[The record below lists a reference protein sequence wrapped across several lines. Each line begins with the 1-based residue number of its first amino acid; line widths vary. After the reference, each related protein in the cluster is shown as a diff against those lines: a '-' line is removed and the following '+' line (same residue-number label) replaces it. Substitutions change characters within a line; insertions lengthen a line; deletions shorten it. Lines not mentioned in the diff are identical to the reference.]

1 MPPMSAAPI
10 LVFAAVSIF
19 DGAGHLSSEAFEFVV
34 PGVTRKEVDA
44 RLGKPSL
51 SGKAEIPK
59 GRIAPFEPSIILSDL
74 PFGTRPRG
82 PYETETVTSYEYSSD
97 VRPSE
102 RATITFRADTVWYAE
117 LPPRASERTRAE
129 IERRYGPG
137 VEVTTVQKGTR
148 HLPDWVT
155 VYKWRSRGVAFLEG
169 HAGVGTP
176 RAIRHRV
183 VFPPEGN

>member
-1 MPPMSAAPI
+1 MTAPI
-10 LVFAAVSIF
+10 LLVAAAAIVGA
-19 DGAGHLSSEAFEFVV
+19 DGYLSPEAFEFVM
-34 PGVTRKEVDA
+34 PGVTRHEVDR
-44 RLGKPSL
+44 RLGKPAL

-59 GRIAPFEPSIILSDL
+59 GRIAPFENSIFLSDL
-74 PFGTRPRG
+74 PFGTRSRG

-97 VRPSE
+97 IRPSE
-102 RATITFRADTVWYAE
+102 RATITFRGDTVWYAE
-117 LPPRASERTRAE
+117 LPPRTSERSRVE

-155 VYKWRSRGVAFLEG
+155 VYKWRSQGVAFLEG
-169 HAGVGTP
+169 HVGVGTP

>member
-1 MPPMSAAPI
+1 MSAVPI
-10 LVFAAVSIF
+10 LALAVVSLF
-19 DGAGHLSSEAFEFVV
+19 DAAGHLSPEAFEFVV
-34 PGVTRKEVDA
+34 PGLTRKEVDR

-51 SGKAEIPK
+51 SGKAEIRK
-59 GRIAPFEPSIILSDL
+59 GRIAPFEHSIILSDL
-74 PFGTRPRG
+74 PLGPRPRG
-82 PYETETVTSYEYSSD
+82 PYETETVTYYEYSSD

-117 LPPRASERTRAE
+117 LPPRASERSRAE

-137 VEVTTVQKGTR
+137 VEVATVQQGTR

-155 VYKWRSRGVAFLEG
+155 VYKWRTHGIAFLEG

-183 VFPPEGN
+183 VFPPEWK

>member
-1 MPPMSAAPI
+1 MKALTLLVAA
-10 LVFAAVSIF
+10 ASIVGP
-19 DGAGHLSSEAFEFVV
+19 DGYLSPEAFEFVR

-51 SGKAEIPK
+51 SGKAEIRK
-59 GRIAPFEPSIILSDL
+59 GRIAPFEHSIILSDL

-117 LPPRASERTRAE
+117 LPPRAFERTRAE

-155 VYKWRSRGVAFLEG
+155 VYKWGSHGIAFLEG

-183 VFPPEGN
+183 VFPPEAK